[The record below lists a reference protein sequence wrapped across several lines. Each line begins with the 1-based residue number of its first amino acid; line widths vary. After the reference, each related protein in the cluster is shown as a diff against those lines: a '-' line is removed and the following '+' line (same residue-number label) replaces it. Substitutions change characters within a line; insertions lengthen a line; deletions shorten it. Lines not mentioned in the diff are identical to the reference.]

1 MNLSSITAKLKNRL
15 PSILGSEKFQKSA
28 ILLPLLEIDN
38 EIHILFEVR
47 SMHMR
52 SQPGDT
58 CFPGGRIEPEDSGPL
73 ASAIRETTEELGIP
87 EAAIQDVVPLDYI
100 VSDSGRLIYPYA
112 GILTQTDKLT
122 PNPEEV
128 GEVFTVPLKY
138 LLQTEP
144 EEYKINLQVMPEDNF
159 PLDLIVGGENYN
171 WQTRQ
176 INEIFYRYEGKV
188 IWGLTAKVLV
198 HFLELL
204 RE

>member
-1 MNLSSITAKLKNRL
+1 MDLLNVIAKLKNRQ
-15 PSILGSEKFQKSA
+15 PSILGSEKFRKSA

-47 SMHMR
+47 SMQMR

-73 ASAIRETTEELGIP
+73 AGAIRETTEELGLP
-87 EAAIQDVVPLDYI
+87 ETAIQNIVPLDYI

-112 GILTQTDKLT
+112 GILTQTDKLN

-128 GEVFTVPLKY
+128 GEVFTVPLEY

-144 EEYKINLQVMPEDNF
+144 EVYKVNLQVIPEDNF

-171 WQTRQ
+171 WQTRHV
-176 INEIFYRYEGKV
+176 NEIFYRYDGKV
-188 IWGLTAKVLV
+188 IWGLTAKVLT
-198 HFLELL
+198 HFLDLV
-204 RE
+204 RG

>member
-1 MNLSSITAKLKNRL
+1 MNLSSITAKLKNRQ